1 MQVIDFIYPEKSE
14 VKYRI
19 DTYPD
24 SQSHLV
30 LETELDRKKTLTIY
44 TRLSN
49 LNDIWILMQI
59 AYLFAARTDRLFS
72 FNEALDLELVG
83 KCLTFVQAQITSVIE
98 PHSSRLI
105 SDGIILPNLTES
117 AKELPNNI
125 IVKKVYE

>member
-59 AYLFAARTDRLFS
+59 ADICHR
-72 FNEALDLELVG
+72 
-83 KCLTFVQAQITSVIE
+83 
-98 PHSSRLI
+98 
-105 SDGIILPNLTES
+105 
-117 AKELPNNI
+117 
-125 IVKKVYE
+125 